1 MRREDIRKRLFEMQ
15 DSGYKEFHCKLIPGV
30 NPDSVIGVR
39 TPALRSLAKEI
50 FKSGDYRAFID
61 ELPHVYYEEINLHGM
76 IICMIKDYG
85 EAIAEVN
92 KLLPY
97 VDNWA
102 TCDLLSFKKAFK
114 GNLDKLEKD
123 VKRWILSNEETYT
136 VRFGIGVLLEFYL
149 DDAFD
154 PKYLEWVAG
163 VESDEYYI
171 KMMKAWYF
179 ATALAKQ
186 YEEAIPYIEDHTL
199 DEWVHRKTIQKA
211 KESYRV
217 SDEAKKYLNTLK

>member
-1 MRREDIRKRLFEMQ
+1 MKKKEIRSKLFDMQ
-15 DSGYKEFHCKLIPGV
+15 DMDYKNFHCKLIPGV
-30 NPDSVIGVR
+30 NPDTVIGVR
-39 TPALRSLAKEI
+39 TPALRKLAKEV
-50 FKSGDYRAFID
+50 FKSGDYGD
-61 ELPHVYYEEINLHGM
+61 GM
-76 IICMIKDYG
+76 IICMISDYE
-85 EAIAEVN
+85 EALSEID

-114 GNLDKLEKD
+114 GNLNKLENE
-123 VKRWILSNEETYT
+123 VKRWISSGDTYT

-154 PKYLEWVAG
+154 SQYLDWVAG
-163 VESDEYYI
+163 VKSDEYYVR
-171 KMMKAWYF
+171 MMQAWYF

-186 YEEAIPYIEDHTL
+186 YDETIPYIENKRL

-217 SDEAKKYLNTLK
+217 SDDTKAYLNSLK

>member
-1 MRREDIRKRLFEMQ
+1 MMKHEEIRERLFELQ
-15 DSGYKEFHCKLIPGV
+15 DIGYKEFNCKLIPGV
-30 NPDSVIGVR
+30 DPDSVIGVR
-39 TPALRSLAKEI
+39 TPALRNLAKEI
-50 FKSGDYRAFID
+50 FKSGDYREFVED
-61 ELPHVYYEEINLHGM
+61 LPHKYYEEVNLHGM
-76 IICMIKDYG
+76 IICFIKDYE
-85 EAIAEVN
+85 EAICEVD

-114 GNLDKLEKD
+114 GNLNKLEND
-123 VKRWILSNEETYT
+123 IKRWIASNETYT

-154 PKYLEWVAG
+154 SKYLEWVAR
-163 VESDEYYI
+163 VESDEYYV
-171 KMMKAWYF
+171 KMIKAWYF

-186 YEEAIPYIEDHTL
+186 YEEAIPYIENHTL
-199 DEWVHRKTIQKA
+199 EEWVHRKTIQKA

-217 SDEAKKYLNTLK
+217 SDETKEYLNTLK